1 MATTGAT
8 TGTTNS
14 VVQDL
19 MQSTAQKKSIS
30 EAQADQFMT
39 LLTTQ
44 MRYQDPLNPMDNAQM
59 TSQLA
64 QINTVKGIEQL
75 NTAIQSLVNQ
85 STSNMT
91 MQAAALIGK
100 NVLAPGNTLTLSS
113 EGAAAGLELA
123 GSADRVT
130 VVIKNGAGV
139 EVAREDLGAQKS
151 GPVAFTWDGKATD
164 GTQLPVGNYSFSV
177 TAKSGST
184 DVKASTLGV
193 GTVNALVKG
202 TNGFQLD
209 VAGLGRIEFDTVR
222 QVF

>member
-1 MATTGAT
+1 MATTSTTAT
-8 TGTTNS
+8 NTNTYAQS
-14 VVQDL
+14 L
-19 MQSTAQKKSIS
+19 MQTTSQQQSASA
-30 EAQADQFMT
+30 AQADQFMT

-64 QINTVKGIEQL
+64 QINTVKGLEQL
-75 NTAIQSLVNQ
+75 NTAIQSLVSQ

-100 NVLAPGNTLTLSS
+100 NVLAPGNTLSLSS
-113 EGAAAGLELA
+113 EGAAAGLELG
-123 GSADRVT
+123 GSADHVT
-130 VVIKNGAGV
+130 VIIKNGAGT

-151 GPVAFTWDGKATD
+151 GPVAFTWDGKAAD
-164 GTQLPVGNYSFSV
+164 GTQLPVGDYTFTV

-184 DVKASTLGV
+184 DVKATAMAV

-209 VAGLGRIEFDTVR
+209 VAGLGRIDFDTVR